1 MRCHVM
7 PTSIRLDENTE
18 DRLRAL
24 ARRTGRTK
32 TFYIREAIRE
42 YLDEWE
48 DYHIAVARLDDEEGE
63 VPLAEVRRRLGLA
76 G

>member
-1 MRCHVM
+1 M
-7 PTSIRLDENTE
+7 PTSIRLDDQTE
-18 DRLRAL
+18 ERLRAL

-48 DYHIAVARLDDEEGE
+48 DYHLAVSRLDEEDGE
-63 VPLAEVRRRLGLA
+63 IELAEVSRRIGLA
-76 G
+76 D